1 MSYNGTYGAVV
12 DGIIGIIVEEKGR
25 LKNARWKD
33 YKDLIKVSISV
44 SILGVQLNPR
54 AYDLRACLSCPSH
67 LDRGGT

>member
-1 MSYNGTYGAVV
+1 VSYNSTYGAVV

-44 SILGVQLNPR
+44 SILGAQLVP
-54 AYDLRACLSCPSH
+54 
-67 LDRGGT
+67 